1 MKRTNLKPLVWPV
14 AVLIA
19 SALTALAAEA
29 TAHSAETVGL
39 YGMIKV
45 NSDLL
50 LLIGATML
58 VVALVRIVMRRSRGR
73 G

>member
-1 MKRTNLKPLVWPV
+1 MRQGLLQPLVWPV

-29 TAHSAETVGL
+29 TAQSAETVGL

-45 NSDLL
+45 TSDLL
-50 LLIGATML
+50 LLIGAIML
-58 VVALVRIVMRRSRGR
+58 VVALAQMMMRRSRG
-73 G
+73 